1 MLMINKQYIYIYI
14 SHKKPKTFVP
24 VAVQKDRAFGA
35 QD

>member
-1 MLMINKQYIYIYI
+1 MLMINKQYIYI
-14 SHKKPKTFVP
+14 SNKKPKTFVP